1 MPPWALH
8 ALAPVHLFACCGI
21 ESEEYYMIFHLP
33 ACTWC
38 RALLSGMSWG
48 SLGWTLALFWLGIHG
63 LHRLYGRFI
72 TNTRISL
79 YFLQARVET
88 RRWNSVHGSLL
99 SRLKRSTLRSW
110 LDDMY
115 GLGFV
120 VCTLTMSVVLPLL
133 LWTSWTL
140 FKSLT
145 IPKAPRL
152 VRREAT
158 LTPIVSM

>member
-1 MPPWALH
+1 MHVMPCSLVGYVMGLAGMDAGTVLAGNSRAAQALW
-8 ALAPVHLFACCGI
+8 
-21 ESEEYYMIFHLP
+21 S
-33 ACTWC
+33 
-38 RALLSGMSWG
+38 
-48 SLGWTLALFWLGIHG
+48 
-63 LHRLYGRFI
+63 FI